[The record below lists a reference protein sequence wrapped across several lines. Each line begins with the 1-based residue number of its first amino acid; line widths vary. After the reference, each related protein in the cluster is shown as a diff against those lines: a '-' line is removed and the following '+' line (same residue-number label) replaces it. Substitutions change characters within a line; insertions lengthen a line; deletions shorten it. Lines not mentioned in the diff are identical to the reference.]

1 MATIVVGLQIDET
14 RLAAS
19 LQEVAE
25 KLEMTSQEII
35 LDFSSVQRLD
45 FAALCALKELAKRAN
60 EKSVNVTLRAVDVDV
75 YKTLKLVK
83 LASQFSFAN

>member
-25 KLEMTSQEII
+25 KLDTASREVV

-45 FAALCALKELAKRAN
+45 FAALCALRELARKAG
-60 EKSVNVTLRAVDVDV
+60 EKSVKVVLRAVDVDV

-83 LASQFSFAN
+83 LTSQFSFAN